1 MQGKRKE
8 TANFYR
14 TRIAL
19 FQLATKQPPL
29 NGDKAVLSEH
39 ASSALQNIVNNW
51 WITISQK
58 AWLQM
63 FQFTWSNDEENDFL
77 RMKHQMNENS

>member
-1 MQGKRKE
+1 MQGKRKG

-29 NGDKAVLSEH
+29 NGDKAVLSKD

-63 FQFTWSNDEENDFL
+63 FQFTWSNDEENDFV